1 MLPSGNLGYCPV
13 TFWSEVA
20 MARSSTRHRLILIA
34 AVLSVVL
41 VSVGAGT
48 AVASTAPATGPR
60 AVDITAADGVVLKAH
75 VFEPGTPGRHPAIV
89 FVNSWGLDDREYLLQ
104 ARGLAERGY
113 VVLSYTT
120 RGFWAS
126 GGRIET
132 AGPLDVADASTALDW
147 LLAHTSADPG
157 RLGMAGV
164 SYGSGICLIATAFD
178 PRIKAVVAMS
188 TWTDLVASLYGD
200 QTRRPQ
206 AVFLLAALANL
217 VGRPSAELSRVIDD
231 YFANRNTEQ
240 NASFGRL
247 RSAASYVDAIN
258 RNHPA
263 ILLANAYGD
272 SLFPP
277 NQLVD
282 FFGRLTGPKRLE
294 LAAGDHAVVEAAG
307 LVGLPN
313 HAWTSRDR
321 CRTARGTA
329 GTQHRCRGHGGRLAV
344 GERVRQ
350 PARARRGAVVGR
362 YGSAGRRRDGRL
374 VAHDLDRPGH
384 HRWRRRCLAEQ
395 RVRGAVGR
403 TADGLAAVGG
413 PAARRSLGRSAAAL
427 GGPCSGHRPAA
438 PRPAPGQRQR
448 HGRGL
453 PLRPGRH
460 RDRCARHAR
469 AGHLAGR
476 RARCA
481 AHAGRRAVGDGV
493 RRTGRPPARA
503 RGGHRRPALPRR
515 EPVRRR
521 RHLHRTVLVGR
532 SNGVIR
538 NVRSA

>member
-1 MLPSGNLGYCPV
+1 
-13 TFWSEVA
+13 

-48 AVASTAPATGPR
+48 AVASTAPASTAPATGPR

-277 NQLVD
+277 NQLID

-313 HAWTSRDR
+313 HAWTSLDR
-321 CRTARGTA
+321 WFGQYLA
-329 GTQHRCRGHGGRLAV
+329 GTDTAIGAEPPVVL
-344 GERVRQ
+344 RVRNT
-350 PARARRGAVVGR
+350 GAVVTAADWPSVSV
-362 YGSAGRRRDGRL
+362 SASRLGLGAVRWWDGTGPLGGAATDGWSRTIWTGLDTTAGAGVALLSNGFEALLGVPPMVWLPSVDRL
-374 VAHDLDRPGH
+374 RAGVWVGQPLPSGA
-384 HRWRRRCLAEQ
+384 
-395 RVRGAVGR
+395 RVRGIVRLHLALRPASANGTVVAYLYDLDGTGTGVLVTHAPATWLDAEPGAPLTLDVALSAMAYDVPAGHR
-403 TADGLAAVGG
+403 LALVVDTADPLYLDANRSGAAVTFTG
-413 PAARRSLGRSAAAL
+413 PSWLDVPTA
-427 GGPCSGHRPAA
+427 
-438 PRPAPGQRQR
+438 
-448 HGRGL
+448 
-453 PLRPGRH
+453 
-460 RDRCARHAR
+460 
-469 AGHLAGR
+469 
-476 RARCA
+476 
-481 AHAGRRAVGDGV
+481 
-493 RRTGRPPARA
+493 
-503 RGGHRRPALPRR
+503 
-515 EPVRRR
+515 
-521 RHLHRTVLVGR
+521 
-532 SNGVIR
+532 
-538 NVRSA
+538 